1 MNAFANALR
10 RMGAAKAF
18 VALRYSMAA
27 ALLLWCHPALALYA
41 EVKPTLKVGVDCVGQ
56 ASLLAPKLT
65 ACTIAGTKMRIW
77 CPNGQMFE
85 GAIEH
90 GGPHSS
96 LARSLC
102 NMSQV
107 P

>member
-1 MNAFANALR
+1 MSTLYTSRRGARILALSCGALAAFLIS
-10 RMGAAKAF
+10 
-18 VALRYSMAA
+18 VPDPAA
-27 ALLLWCHPALALYA
+27 AFYS
-41 EVKPTLKVGVDCVGQ
+41 EVKPSVKVGIDCVGQ
-56 ASLLAPKLT
+56 VSTLAPKVT

-85 GAIEH
+85 GAVEQV
-90 GGPHSS
+90 GPAVS

-102 NMSQV
+102 GMSQV